1 VGEISFTGWEQG
13 RESTIEVSGDSFR
26 ALFDR
31 RFPDKLNEA
40 IEDFFRAYAKAVKDA
55 RNSDRFPNL
64 KEVQEKMEKG
74 EVYNIK
80 KRLIDK
86 TDFFYEVSTKT
97 EGTFLLPKAKEFA
110 DAGGRYTNLVFDFDK
125 GDVLLPKLAVEG
137 KYKLEDF
144 RQICFSEWK
153 QKVKSLKGV
162 GSESF
167 RALFDARKPEKVNE
181 IVEEF
186 LRAYAR
192 AVKETIKEDRFP
204 NLQEIKNKMERGEIY
219 NVKKRVVENSEF
231 FHEVDMKGLGVF
243 LLPSAVKFADA
254 KGKYTDLAFDFE
266 NGEVLLP
273 KLKTVEIIVQK
284 VKTLTL
290 PIVSILVF
298 ASILSVLVFF
308 LLAPATQPIHERVSV
323 FQQLYTSRDSYGD
336 FLAVEMLNPQRKYIE
351 AAINVPSTIGSKIG
365 FYGGEGYVGRNSSEI
380 RLTTEQEKSYARIYF
395 SRVENISLTL
405 ATRISGVERVY
416 PTVNGTTE
424 YEVKS
429 EGNMSQI
436 EILYHPGDKM
446 FAVLNATAV

>member
-1 VGEISFTGWEQG
+1 MGEISFTDWEQG
-13 RESTIEVSGDSFR
+13 KDSPLDVSGDSFR

-31 RFPDKLNEA
+31 RFPDRLNEA
-40 IEDFFRAYAKAVKDA
+40 VGDFLKAYAKAVKNA

-64 KEVQEKMEKG
+64 KEVQERMEKG

-97 EGTFLLPKAKEFA
+97 WGTFLLPKAKEFV
-110 DAGGRYTNLVFDFDK
+110 DASGRYTDLVFNFET
-125 GDVLLPKLAVEG
+125 GEVTLPRLAVEG

-153 QKVKSLKGV
+153 QRAESLKEV

-181 IVEEF
+181 IAEEF
-186 LRAYAR
+186 LRAYTK

-204 NLQEIKNKMERGEIY
+204 NLQEIKNRMERGEIY
-219 NVKKRVVENSEF
+219 NVKKRIVENSEF
-231 FHEVDMKGLGVF
+231 FNDINMKGLGVF
-243 LLPSAVKFADA
+243 LLPKAVRFADA
-254 KGKYTDLAFDFE
+254 RGRYTDLIFDFE
-266 NGEVLLP
+266 NGEVVLP

-284 VKTLTL
+284 VKTMTL
-290 PIVSILVF
+290 PIISILVF

-308 LLAPATQPIHERVSV
+308 LLAPAMQPVHEKISV

-336 FLAVEMLNPQRKYIE
+336 FLALEMLNPQRKHIE
-351 AAINVPSTIGSKIG
+351 ATISIPSTIGGNVG
-365 FYGGEGYVGRNSSEI
+365 FYGGEGYVGRNSSEV
-380 RLTTEQEKSYARIYF
+380 RLTTEQEKSYARIYL
-395 SRVENISLTL
+395 SRAESVPLTL
-405 ATRISGVERVY
+405 DTRVSGVENLR
-416 PTVNGTTE
+416 PTVNGTAE

-429 EGNMSQI
+429 EGNRSRV
-436 EILYHPGDKM
+436 EILYRPGDTM
-446 FAVLNATAV
+446 FAVLNATAI